1 MRKQVQSAPFKVCHS
16 NVIVLLSRFKN
27 ISIIFTND
35 HSDLRLTP
43 TNLIVHE
50 RFQALNEFMLV
61 PLINTL
67 LPAKKEKTNKKLNV
81 NNSNTSH
88 KDERRG

>member
-1 MRKQVQSAPFKVCHS
+1 MQSAPFKVRYS
-16 NVIVLLSRFKN
+16 NVIVLLSRFKDQN
-27 ISIIFTND
+27 ISIILTND
-35 HSDLRLTP
+35 LSDFFLTC

-88 KDERRG
+88 KNERRG